1 MDAETV
7 FIHIFAY
14 SLFGYKTFGSLRL
27 FFFRCQ
33 EGTNSRMGANKGA
46 TITLNT
52 IVGNPTRHNRRNA
65 AFFILSGTHGIRAVG
80 IRNEFA
86 DGNIITLLQVR
97 RFNNL
102 FNEFRK
108 ISRIFLRFFF
118 RQLSPCCRH
127 LYFYDIADTAI
138 DSRLIHGNYL
148 VTLGHVGFLNSF
160 FHVFYSIFNRQYIG
174 QFKESCLQYRIGT
187 VRPQTEFT
195 GNLSSINDIEAELL
209 TSDIPL
215 NLSGKMRFQFIL

>member
-1 MDAETV
+1 
-7 FIHIFAY
+7 
-14 SLFGYKTFGSLRL
+14 
-27 FFFRCQ
+27 
-33 EGTNSRMGANKGA
+33 MGANKGA

-138 DSRLIHGNYL
+138 DSRLIHGHHL
-148 VTLGHVGFLNSF
+148 VALGHVGFLNSF
-160 FHVFYSIFNRQYIG
+160 FHVFYSIFNRQYIS
-174 QFKESCLQYRIGT
+174 QLKESCLQYRVGT
-187 VRPQTEFT
+187 IRSQTEFT
-195 GNLSSINDIEAELL
+195 GNLSGIYDIEAELL

-215 NLSGKMRFQFIL
+215 NLCGEMCFQFFL